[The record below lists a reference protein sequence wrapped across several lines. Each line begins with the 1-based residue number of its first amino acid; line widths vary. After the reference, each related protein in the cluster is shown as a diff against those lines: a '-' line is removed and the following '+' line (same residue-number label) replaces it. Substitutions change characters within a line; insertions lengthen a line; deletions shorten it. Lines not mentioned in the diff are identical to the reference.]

1 VGLIVSHRDES
12 SAGTGTTDLDDAE
25 LVPSAAGPLELV
37 DESLFF
43 EGGATPITV
52 CHWYSVTV
60 IDR

>member
-1 VGLIVSHRDES
+1 MSAPVHDITRDER
-12 SAGTGTTDLDDAE
+12 DDAE

-52 CHWYSVTV
+52 CHWYSVYA
-60 IDR
+60 IER